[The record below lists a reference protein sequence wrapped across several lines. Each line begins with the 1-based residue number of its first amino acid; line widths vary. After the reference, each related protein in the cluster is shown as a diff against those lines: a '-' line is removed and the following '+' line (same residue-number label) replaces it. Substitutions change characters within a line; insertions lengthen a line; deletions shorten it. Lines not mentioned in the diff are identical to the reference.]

1 MITVVGRHGGR
12 VVASFALDHGD
23 DPVEGLAAR
32 GWVGVPES
40 ADGVLGD
47 LTLRYA
53 VEPAGSAG
61 PAAPNTAGPE
71 GPGLTLAERAG
82 LVPHQRLAAYA
93 VVVAEEQLLLT
104 QLAPRTGAPGRW
116 NLPGGGVDEGEA
128 PDAAVVREVAE
139 ETGQVVD
146 TVRLV
151 DVMTQHW
158 VGRSQRGLEDYHAVR
173 LLHTA
178 RCPRPTRP
186 VVHDVGGSTSDAR
199 WVPLEEL
206 PSVEVVASVKVALRA
221 VGLVGDHA
229 WPQS

>member
-1 MITVVGRHGGR
+1 MITVVGWHEGR
-12 VVASFALDHGD
+12 VVASFSLGHGD

-32 GWVGVPES
+32 GWAGRPQG

-47 LTLRYA
+47 LTLRYV
-53 VEPAGSAG
+53 VEPAS
-61 PAAPNTAGPE
+61 PAVRRDGGPE
-71 GPGLTLAERAG
+71 GPGLTLAERVG

-93 VVVAEEQLLLT
+93 VVVAEERLLLT

-139 ETGQVVD
+139 ETGQEVD

-186 VVHDVGGSTSDAR
+186 VVHDVGGSTSDAL

-206 PSVEVVASVKVALRA
+206 PSLEVVASVKVALRA
-221 VGLVGDHA
+221 VGLVDDHA